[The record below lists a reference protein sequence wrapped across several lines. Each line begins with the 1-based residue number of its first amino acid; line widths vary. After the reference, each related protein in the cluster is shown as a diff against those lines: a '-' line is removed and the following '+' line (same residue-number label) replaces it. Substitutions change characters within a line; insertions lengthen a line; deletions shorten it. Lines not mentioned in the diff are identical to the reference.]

1 MKYPDMNQYITVLF
15 SLLTEFFAAQPP
27 RRARGSPRQYT
38 DASLLV
44 FHAAMALKGIPALRA
59 QQHWLVQ
66 HPRMLQRC
74 RWFPACPSHVT
85 LSRRYAALGPLLRE
99 FTEFVARRPAT
110 VALGFCAEVVYTDK
124 SLFTACGPVWH
135 QRDRRRGHVPA
146 GLRHVDKTAAWSYSK
161 YHGWVHGYGLHLT
174 CTRAGFLVLFDV
186 LPANVNER
194 KALDMQCPCLVKAG
208 VRCIV
213 ADSGYRDKVRAAVY
227 AMDGVLLLTPRTASA
242 QAQGVLGAA
251 CGVTARQVAAWQAS
265 RKTAIEPVFDLL
277 SRLLSTRGLHKPLP
291 VRGIGYVLTFLGLGV
306 LLLQVAMLMNVRHGL
321 PMRAVKHIQ
330 TVFR

>member
-1 MKYPDMNQYITVLF
+1 MKFPDMNQYITLLF
-15 SLLTEFFAAQPP
+15 SLLTEFFATQPR
-27 RRARGSPRQYT
+27 RRARGRPRRYT

-66 HPRMLQRC
+66 HPGMRRRFRL
-74 RWFPACPSHVT
+74 PACPSHVT
-85 LSRRYAALGPLLRE
+85 LSRRYAALAPRLRE
-99 FTEFVARRPAT
+99 FTEFIARHPAT

-146 GLRHVDKTAAWSYSK
+146 GLRHVDKTAAWSYSR

-174 CTRAGFLVLFDV
+174 CTRAGFPVLFDV
-186 LPANVNER
+186 LPANVDER
-194 KALDMQCPCLVKAG
+194 KALDMQGPCLVNTG

-213 ADSGYRDKVRAAVY
+213 GDSGYRDKVRAAAY
-227 AMDGVLLLTPRTASA
+227 AMAGVLLLTPHTACA
-242 QAQGVLGAA
+242 QAQRVLGAA
-251 CGVTARQVAAWQAS
+251 GEVSARQVAAWQAS

-277 SRLLSTRGLHKPLP
+277 SRLLSTRGMHKPLP
-291 VRGIGYVLTFLGLGV
+291 VRGLGYVSTFLGLGV
-306 LLLQVAMLMNVRHGL
+306 LLLQVAMLMNARHGL
-321 PMRAVKHIQ
+321 PPRAVKHIQ

>member
-1 MKYPDMNQYITVLF
+1 MKSPDMNQYITLLF
-15 SLLTEFFAAQPP
+15 SLLTEFLTTQDP
-27 RRARGSPRQYT
+27 RRRRGRPRRYT

-44 FHAAMALKGIPALRA
+44 FYAAMALKGITTLRA
-59 QQHWLVQ
+59 QHRWLLQ
-66 HPRMLQRC
+66 HPRMLQRF
-74 RWFPACPSHVT
+74 RLPACPSHVT
-85 LSRRYAALGPLLRE
+85 LTRRYVALGPLLRD
-99 FTEFVARRPAT
+99 FTEFVARLPAT

-135 QRDRRRGHVPA
+135 QRDRLRGQVPA
-146 GLRHVDKTAAWSYSK
+146 GLRHVDKTAAWSYSG

-174 CTRAGFLVLFDV
+174 CTRAGFPVMFDV

-194 KALDMQCPCLVKAG
+194 KALDMQGPRLVKSG

-213 ADSGYRDKVRAAVY
+213 GDSGYRDKRRAAAY
-227 AMDGVLLLTPRTASA
+227 AMDGVLLLTPDTAWV

-251 CGVTARQVAAWQAS
+251 CGVTAGQVSGWQAS
-265 RKTAIEPVFDLL
+265 RQTAIEPVFDLL
-277 SRLLSTRGLHKPLP
+277 SHLLSTRGLHKPLP
-291 VRGIGYVLTFLGLGV
+291 VRGLGYVLTFLGLGV

-321 PMRAVKHIQ
+321 PTRAVKHLQ

>member
-1 MKYPDMNQYITVLF
+1 MKYPDMNQYITFLF
-15 SLLTEFFAAQPP
+15 SLLTEFFATQPP
-27 RRARGSPRQYT
+27 RRARGRPRCYT

-44 FHAAMALKGIPALRA
+44 FHAAMALKGITALRA

-66 HPRMLQRC
+66 HPRLR
-74 RWFPACPSHVT
+74 RRFRLPACPSHVT
-85 LSRRYAALGPLLRE
+85 LSRRYAALAPLLRE
-99 FTEFVARRPAT
+99 FTEFIARRPAT

-124 SLFTACGPVWH
+124 SLFTACGPVGH

-146 GLRHVDKTAAWSYSK
+146 GLRHVDKTAAWSYSG

-174 CTRAGFLVLFDV
+174 CTRAGFPVMFDV
-186 LPANVNER
+186 LPASVNER
-194 KALDMQCPCLVKAG
+194 TALDMQGPRLVKTG

-227 AMDGVLLLTPRTASA
+227 AMDGVLLLTPQTAWA
-242 QAQGVLGAA
+242 QAQRVLGAA
-251 CGVTARQVAAWQAS
+251 GEVTARQVAAWQAS

-291 VRGIGYVLTFLGLGV
+291 VRGLGYV
-306 LLLQVAMLMNVRHGL
+306 RH
-321 PMRAVKHIQ
+321 
-330 TVFR
+330 F

>member
-1 MKYPDMNQYITVLF
+1 MKYPDMNQYITLLF
-15 SLLTEFFAAQPP
+15 SLLAEFLATQNPSP
-27 RRARGSPRQYT
+27 RRGRPRRYT

-44 FHAAMALKGIPALRA
+44 FHAAMALKGITALRA

-66 HPRMLQRC
+66 HPQMRRQF

-85 LSRRYAALGPLLRE
+85 LSRRYAALGSLLRE

-135 QRDRRRGHVPA
+135 QRDRRRGHEPA
-146 GLRHVDKTAAWSYSK
+146 GLRHVDKTAAWSYSR
-161 YHGWVHGYGLHLT
+161 YHGWVYGYGLHLT
-174 CTRAGFLVLFDV
+174 CTRAGFPVLFDV

-194 KALDMQCPCLVKAG
+194 KAFDTQCPRLVKTG

-213 ADSGYRDKVRAAVY
+213 GDSGYRDKARAA
-227 AMDGVLLLTPRTASA
+227 ACATAGVLLLTPQTVWV

-251 CGVTARQVAAWQAS
+251 CGVMARQVSGWQAS
-265 RKTAIEPVFDLL
+265 RQTAIEPVFDLL
-277 SRLLSTRGLHKPLP
+277 SHLLSTRGQHKPLP
-291 VRGIGYVLTFLGLGV
+291 VRGLGYVLTFLGLGV
-306 LLLQVAMLMNVRHGL
+306 LLLQVAMLINVQHGL
-321 PMRAVKHIQ
+321 PTRAVKHIQ

>member
-1 MKYPDMNQYITVLF
+1 MKYPDMNQYITLLF
-15 SLLTEFFAAQPP
+15 SLLAEFFATQPP
-27 RRARGSPRQYT
+27 RRARGRPRCYT

-44 FHAAMALKGIPALRA
+44 FHAAMALKGITALRA

-66 HPRMLQRC
+66 HPRLR
-74 RWFPACPSHVT
+74 RRFRLPACPSHVT
-85 LSRRYAALGPLLRE
+85 LSRRYTALGSLLRE

-124 SLFTACGPVWH
+124 SLFRACGPVWH
-135 QRDRRRGHVPA
+135 QRDRRRGQVPA
-146 GLRHVDKTAAWSYSK
+146 GLRYVDKTAAWSYSG

-174 CTRAGFLVLFDV
+174 CTRAGFPVLFDV

-194 KALDMQCPCLVKAG
+194 QALDVQGPRLVKNG

-213 ADSGYRDKVRAAVY
+213 ADSGYRDKARAAVY
-227 AMDGVLLLTPRTASA
+227 AMDGVLLLTPRMAWA

-251 CGVTARQVAAWQAS
+251 GGVSARQVSGWQAS

-291 VRGIGYVLTFLGLGV
+291 VRGLGYVLTFLGLGV
-306 LLLQVAMLMNVRHGL
+306 LLLQVAMLMNARHGL
-321 PMRAVKHIQ
+321 PTRAVKHIQ

>member
-1 MKYPDMNQYITVLF
+1 MKSPDMNQYITLLF
-15 SLLTEFFAAQPP
+15 SLLAEFWATQNPTP
-27 RRARGSPRQYT
+27 RRGRPRRYT

-44 FHAAMALKGIPALRA
+44 FHAAMALKRITALRA

-66 HPRMLQRC
+66 HPRMRARF

-99 FTEFVARRPAT
+99 FTEFGARRPAT
-110 VALGFCAEVVYTDK
+110 VALDFCAEVVYTDK

-146 GLRHVDKTAAWSYSK
+146 GLRHMDKTAAWSYSG

-174 CTRAGFLVLFDV
+174 CTRAGFPVLFDV
-186 LPANVNER
+186 LPAHVNER
-194 KALDMQCPCLVKAG
+194 KALDTQGPCLVKIG

-227 AMDGVLLLTPRTASA
+227 ARDGVLLLTPRTASA

-251 CGVTARQVAAWQAS
+251 CGVTARQVSGWQAS

-291 VRGIGYVLTFLGLGV
+291 VRGIGYVSTFLDLGV

-321 PMRAVKHIQ
+321 PTRAVKHIQ

>member
-1 MKYPDMNQYITVLF
+1 MKYPDMNQYITFLF
-15 SLLTEFFAAQPP
+15 SLLAEFFATQPP
-27 RRARGSPRQYT
+27 RRARGRPRCYT

-44 FHAAMALKGIPALRA
+44 FHAAMALKGITALRA

-66 HPRMLQRC
+66 HPRLR
-74 RWFPACPSHVT
+74 RRFRLPACPSHVT
-85 LSRRYAALGPLLRE
+85 LSRRYAALGSLLRE
-99 FTEFVARRPAT
+99 FTAFVARRPAT

-135 QRDRRRGHVPA
+135 QRDRVRGQVPV
-146 GLRHVDKTAAWSYSK
+146 GLRYVDKTAAWSYSG

-174 CTRAGFLVLFDV
+174 CTRAGFPVLFDV
-186 LPANVNER
+186 LPANVDER
-194 KALDMQCPCLVKAG
+194 KALDVQGPRLVKTG

-227 AMDGVLLLTPRTASA
+227 AMDGVLLLTPNTVWA
-242 QAQGVLGAA
+242 QARGVLGAA
-251 CGVTARQVAAWQAS
+251 GGVTARQVSGWQAS

-291 VRGIGYVLTFLGLGV
+291 VRGLGYVSTFLGLGV

-321 PMRAVKHIQ
+321 PTRAVKHIQ